1 MSWCKLKPVDK
12 TGVANVLNEEKS
24 AVNIENRFVCVPG
37 GWIDSMN
44 TWAYSLFLG
53 DNTLTL
59 WPSYPAAKF
68 YPHKTVLEVN
78 SSQSVFLFV
87 GKSAGSY

>member
-37 GWIDSMN
+37 ELD
-44 TWAYSLFLG
+44 
-53 DNTLTL
+53 
-59 WPSYPAAKF
+59 
-68 YPHKTVLEVN
+68 
-78 SSQSVFLFV
+78 
-87 GKSAGSY
+87 